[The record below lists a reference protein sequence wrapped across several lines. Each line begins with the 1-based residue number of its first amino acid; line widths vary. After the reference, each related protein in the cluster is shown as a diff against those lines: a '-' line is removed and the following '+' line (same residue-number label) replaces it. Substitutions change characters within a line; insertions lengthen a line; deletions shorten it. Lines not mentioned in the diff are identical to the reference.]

1 MTTEALAPP
10 PRSQWLDAFGRYL
23 ALAIGFAIMAG
34 PTLVSLGQQS
44 WSTELGAHGPIVLAT
59 GIWLLST
66 SLPKGALRTGPLGW
80 RGLPLVLLAMPVY
93 AFGRAYDFIS
103 LEAFAV
109 FVAMLGIAWRI
120 LRPEAI
126 RTVGFPLLYFG
137 FLIPPPGWVVD
148 TVTAP
153 LQHFISWIVTH
164 GLKLLGYPIANSG
177 VAITIGPYQML
188 VEQACSGM
196 NSIVG
201 LTAIMMFYI
210 YVLHHSHWRYA
221 LLLMLLILPVAV
233 FTNLLRVTALVLIT
247 HYFGEAAAQGFLH
260 TTTGIALFAVA
271 LVLTIGLDVALR
283 AIIRRRDMRKRRSPT

>member
-10 PRSQWLDAFGRYL
+10 PRTPWLEAFGRYL
-23 ALAIGFAIMAG
+23 VLAAGFAIMAG

-59 GIWLLST
+59 GIWLLAT
-66 SLPKGALRTGPLGW
+66 SLPRDALRPEPLGW
-80 RGLPLVLLAMPVY
+80 RGLPLVLLALPVY
-93 AFGRAYDFIS
+93 VFGRAYDFLS

-109 FVAMLGIAWRI
+109 FVVMLAIAWRI

-126 RTVGFPLLYFG
+126 KTVGFPLLYFG
-137 FLIPPPGWVVD
+137 FLIPPPGWVID

-164 GLKLLGYPIANSG
+164 GLKALGYPIANSG

-221 LLLMLLILPVAV
+221 LLLMVLILPVAV

-283 AIIRRRDMRKRRSPT
+283 AIIRRRDLRKRRSAA